1 MAKIQVIIRKT
12 QLAVSQPRYQL
23 VIRPAATIVQGG
35 GATALADLT
44 DVDLTDL
51 QVGDVPKWDGAKFV
65 NAPDEAGGGGGPIA
79 IEDVGGLQDALDA
92 KQDSL
97 GFTPED
103 VAAKGGA
110 GGYAPLDGDAL
121 VPQANIPFLDV
132 EKLGEWASGRL
143 VGRISPGNGPL
154 QSLTLSQSY
163 SILNLTPSFAAK
175 EDKELKGVPE
185 GYASLDETGRV
196 PASQLPAFVDDVEE
210 YADFASLPVTG
221 EAGKIYTTL
230 DTNKVYRWAT
240 TVYVEIVASPGS
252 TDDVTEG
259 ATNLYFT
266 AGRVRATELT
276 GYSAEA
282 TRVALDTGDT
292 VLAAFKKL
300 GKWVADLGSAA
311 FAAASAAGLAMLT
324 AADVAAQTALLNSF
338 TTTLK
343 GLVPPPG
350 SATGKFLKDDGTWA
364 APGGGGTP
372 GGATDDIQINS
383 AGVFAGASDFKNEG
397 GQLRL
402 PSIATPSVPAAGGIK
417 VFAKDYGNSPW
428 PHFLAPEGV
437 VPWPVQPYI
446 GDGRFYAW
454 LPIVGGTTASLI
466 GWPAQSVNGTSTTAA
481 IGAGNRRTN
490 AQRMEFLIGS
500 ASPSACAHFRIAQ
513 AGFGVNGSSS
523 WEGGFRGLMHGAPA
537 TGCTNSSHRFF
548 MGLGD
553 SLSMSDVDPS
563 TQTQVVGIGY
573 DASDANLQF
582 MHNDGSGTCTK
593 IDLGSSFAK
602 PTTDRSVWY
611 RMRLYAPPGT
621 TRILYYEVTNLETG
635 AVAVGAV
642 TTNLPLAS
650 SYVTPKAYG
659 SVGGVS
665 SVVGITMGNIV
676 FITEPQ

>member
-1 MAKIQVIIRKT
+1 MATVQIITQSINVGLSTRKIVIQV
-12 QLAVSQPRYQL
+12 
-23 VIRPAATIVQGG
+23 RPAATINTGSGG
-35 GATALADLT
+35 G
-44 DVDLTDL
+44 
-51 QVGDVPKWDGAKFV
+51 
-65 NAPDEAGGGGGPIA
+65 GGGGGPIA
-79 IEDVGGLQDALDA
+79 IGDVDGLQDALVA

-103 VAAKGGA
+103 VAAKGVA
-110 GGYAPLDGDAL
+110 DGYAPLDGDAL

-132 EKLGEWASGRL
+132 EKLGEWTSGRL

-175 EDKELKGVPE
+175 EDKELKGVAE
-185 GYASLDETGRV
+185 GYASLDGTGKV
-196 PASQLPAFVDDVEE
+196 PASQLPA
-210 YADFASLPVTG
+210 
-221 EAGKIYTTL
+221 
-230 DTNKVYRWAT
+230 
-240 TVYVEIVASPGS
+240 PGS

-282 TRVALDTGDT
+282 TRVALDAGDT
-292 VLAAFKKL
+292 VLAAFQKL

-311 FAAASAAGLAMLT
+311 FAAATAAGLAMLT

-372 GGATDDIQINS
+372 GGSSDEVQYNNGGA
-383 AGVFAGASDFKNEG
+383 FAGATGVKIEG
-397 GQLRL
+397 GQMRL
-402 PSIATPSVPAAGGIK
+402 PSIATPSVPAAGGVK
-417 VFAKDYGNSPW
+417 VFGKDMGNAPW
-428 PHFLAPEGV
+428 PHFLAPDGV

-466 GWPAQSVNGTSTTAA
+466 GWPTQSVNGTSTTAA
-481 IGAGNRRTN
+481 IGSGSRRTN

-500 ASPSACAHFRIAQ
+500 TSPNACAHFRIAQ
-513 AGFGVNGSSS
+513 AGFGVNGSAA

-537 TGCTNSSHRFF
+537 TGCANASHRFF

-553 SLSMSDVDPS
+553 SLAMSDVNPS
-563 TQTQVVGIGY
+563 SQTQVVGIGY
-573 DASDANLQF
+573 DSADANLQF
-582 MHNDGSGTCTK
+582 MHNDASGTCTK
-593 IDLGSSFAK
+593 IDLGASFAK

-611 RMRLYAPPGT
+611 RLRLYAPPGT
-621 TRILYYEVTNLETG
+621 TRLLCYEVTNLETG

-642 TTNLPLAS
+642 TTDLPPAS
-650 SYVTPKAYG
+650 SYITPKAYG

-676 FITEPQ
+676 FMTEPQ

>member
-103 VAAKGGA
+103 VTAKGGA
-110 GGYAPLDGDAL
+110 GGYAPLDGGAL